1 MSQTSIV
8 LVTILALFCVGCNNS
23 LPAPAK
29 PEIAVESLKTALNT
43 WQSGASAE
51 SLQSMAPPIYFNDQL
66 WRNGH
71 GLSNFTMDEG
81 KANGQGWSC
90 EASLEVQVNGKLKK
104 VKVNYQI
111 DTDPVIVIVQQP

>member
-1 MSQTSIV
+1 MSRTSIV
-8 LVTILALFCVGCNNS
+8 VVTILATCFVGCSNS

-51 SLQSMAPPIYFNDQL
+51 RLQSMTPSIYFNDQL
-66 WRNGH
+66 WRNGN
-71 GLSNFTMDEG
+71 GLSNFTIDEG
-81 KANGQGWSC
+81 KANGQGWNC
-90 EASLEVQVNGKLKK
+90 EATLEVQVDGKLKK